1 MGKQPTNQDLMD
13 KIDNLTVLYKE
24 SVTLYK
30 DSAVENQGYFMAIQQ
45 DISNLG
51 ERVGGLENK
60 VASMDDRLTKV
71 EKTLATQVVTKD
83 YLDEKLNSFISKYLE
98 PAKTVNSKVDIL
110 VNKLSRRKVLPTAD
124 VVEVLSIQP
133 FPKIV

>member
-71 EKTLATQVVTKD
+71 EKTLATQVVTKY